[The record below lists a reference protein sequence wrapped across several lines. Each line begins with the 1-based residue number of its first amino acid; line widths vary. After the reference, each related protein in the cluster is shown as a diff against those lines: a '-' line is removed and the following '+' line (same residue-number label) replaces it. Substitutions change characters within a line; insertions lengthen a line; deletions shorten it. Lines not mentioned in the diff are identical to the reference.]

1 MAPRHTGE
9 RLHREHYA
17 ATPEA
22 HLIRL
27 FHEVTWAWAGP
38 QLEGGDVLDFGCG
51 AGEGTAAMAPH
62 AASILG
68 VDVAA
73 DAIEH
78 AREHNAGPNVG
89 YETIEDVV
97 PRPGGSFD
105 VVCSFQVLE
114 HVADP
119 DAYLSEARRL
129 LRPGG
134 VLLLATPD
142 RRTRL
147 MRWHRPWNR
156 WHVREW
162 EPEGLARLVRRHFDD
177 VDVLTMTGRR
187 DVIDLELR
195 RTRRLKWLTLPVTLP
210 LIPARLR
217 FAALAA
223 LFELKASRGTR
234 ERAGRGFDFD
244 GSALAIQ
251 RGAWPSV
258 NLVATARAPSASG

>member
-17 ATPEA
+17 ATPED

-27 FHEVTWAWAGP
+27 FHEVTWTWAGA
-38 QLEGGDVLDFGCG
+38 QLAGDVLDFGCG

-62 AASILG
+62 TTSILG

-78 AREHNAGPNVG
+78 ARAHNPGPNVS
-89 YETIEDVV
+89 YETIDDVV

-119 DAYLSEARRL
+119 DAYLAEARRL

-147 MRWHRPWNR
+147 LRWQRPWNR

-162 EPEGLARLVRRHFDD
+162 EPEGLARLLRRHFGE
-177 VDVLTMTGRR
+177 VEVQTMTGRP
-187 DVIDLELR
+187 DVLGLELR

-210 LIPARLR
+210 VLPARVR
-217 FAALAA
+217 FAALEK
-223 LFELKASRGTR
+223 LFELKASRG
-234 ERAGRGFDFD
+234 APAAPSGGYDFD
-244 GSALAIQ
+244 ESALAI
-251 RGAWPSV
+251 RGGAWPSV
-258 NLVATARAPSASG
+258 NLVATARVPAAAG

>member
-1 MAPRHTGE
+1 MPPLHTGE
-9 RLHREHYA
+9 RLFRENYA
-17 ATPEA
+17 ATAED

-27 FHEVTWAWAGP
+27 FHEVTWAWARP
-38 QLEGGDVLDFGCG
+38 QLGHGDVLDFGCG
-51 AGEGTAAMAPH
+51 AGEGTAAMATG

-78 AREHNAGPNVG
+78 AREHNAGPNIS
-89 YETIEDVV
+89 YETIHGAV
-97 PRPGGSFD
+97 PRPPGSFD

-119 DAYLSEARRL
+119 DAYLAEARRL

-147 MRWHRPWNR
+147 LRWQRPWNR
-156 WHVREW
+156 WHLREW
-162 EPEGLARLVRRHFDD
+162 EPAGLARLLRRHFDD
-177 VDVLTMTGRR
+177 VEVLTMGGRR
-187 DVIDLELR
+187 EVLALELR

-210 LIPARLR
+210 VLPRRLR
-217 FAALAA
+217 FAALDA
-223 LFELKASRGTR
+223 LFRLKTSRGSDR
-234 ERAGRGFDFD
+234 SPAAGYAFDE
-244 GSALAIQ
+244 SALAIE

-258 NLVATARAPSASG
+258 NLVAIARVASS

>member
-17 ATPEA
+17 TTPED

-27 FHEVTWAWAGP
+27 FHEVTWTWAGA
-38 QLEGGDVLDFGCG
+38 QLGGEVLDFGCG

-73 DAIEH
+73 EAIEH
-78 AREHNAGPNVG
+78 AREQNAGPNIGFETVG
-89 YETIEDVV
+89 DAV
-97 PRPGGSFD
+97 PRPDGSFD

-119 DAYLSEARRL
+119 DAYLAEARRL

-147 MRWHRPWNR
+147 LRWQRPWNR

-162 EPEGLARLVRRHFDD
+162 EPEGLARLLRRHFAA
-177 VDVLTMTGRR
+177 VEVLTMSGRR

-210 LIPARLR
+210 VLPTRVR
-217 FAALAA
+217 FAALET
-223 LFELKASRGTR
+223 LFKLKASRGSR
-234 ERAGRGFDFD
+234 VAPSGGYDFD
-244 GSALAIQ
+244 ESALAIED
-251 RGAWPSV
+251 GAWPSV
-258 NLVATARAPSASG
+258 NLVASARVPAAGG